1 MRLNEFNLTEK
12 VSPDKLPH
20 GSSRGHMGEYLLG
33 SAVVAKMKAG
43 VKNISTKDAKAI
55 INATSKKENL
65 SAKFKGSQGD
75 TIEFI
80 NIIKNQKNIDDAK
93 DVKSLTTLMANE
105 LEGAVKFAN
114 SDIYAAKYS
123 KLFAENGKPDR
134 LLVKAAGEE
143 DQKGTKADIFLI
155 YKRPDGSEKQVKG
168 WSLKTGSNLVG
179 QASPRTFE
187 NMEAFFKEIGVTL
200 KPIKNYNSNPQK
212 HVLNIMKQVAN
223 DLNSFT
229 SRDNTQKEGLLIDN
243 VSNFLNHHITMK
255 DPRVYIVNLGNNDY
269 SAQTVSRMKKNLPGV
284 DLESKFR
291 YAKGTAGT
299 QGRPEVAVYE
309 KGSGLL
315 LFKIR
320 YTYSPPR
327 INSSGKTIAERHR
340 IFVETG
346 NLFKKLAT
354 ISVSDVQEEPPLSQ

>member
-1 MRLNEFNLTEK
+1 MRFNEIITEK
-12 VSPDKLPH
+12 ALSDKLPH

-43 VKNISTKDAKAI
+43 DQNISTKDAKAI

-75 TIEFI
+75 SIEFI
-80 NIIKNQKNIDDAK
+80 NIIKNQKNIDDAR
-93 DVKSLTTLMANE
+93 DVESLTTLMADE

-114 SDIYAAKYS
+114 SDIYATKYAR
-123 KLFAENGKPDR
+123 LFAENGKPDR
-134 LLVKAAGEE
+134 LVVKAAGEE

-187 NMEAFFKEIGVTL
+187 NMQEFFKELGITL
-200 KPIKNYNSNPQK
+200 KPIKNYNTDPQK
-212 HVLNIMKQVAN
+212 HVLNIMKQVAKT
-223 DLNSFT
+223 LNSFT
-229 SRDNTQKEGLLIDN
+229 AGDNTQKEGLLIDN
-243 VSNFLNHHITMK
+243 VSNFLNHHIAMK
-255 DPRVYIVNLGNNDY
+255 DPRVYIVNLGNKDY
-269 SAQTVSRMKKNLPGV
+269 SAQTIRTMKKNLPSV
-284 DLESKFR
+284 DLESVFR
-291 YAKGTAGT
+291 YTKGTGGE

-309 KGSGLL
+309 RGSQLL

-320 YTYSPPR
+320 YTYSAPR
-327 INSSGKTIAERHR
+327 VSSSGKSLPERHR

-346 NLFKKLAT
+346 PLFKKLST
-354 ISVSDVQEEPPLSQ
+354 ISARDVQEEPPLSQ